1 MVPSN
6 QTPTTLDSLLKPHSI
21 AIVGA
26 SSNPV
31 KQGYRY
37 LQQLLEFGFKG
48 KLYPVNRRGGTMLGL
63 EVYPSLNA
71 IPGPVDYV
79 ISTIPAEDV
88 PQLVQDCAQK
98 GVKLL
103 QLYTARLGETGIPEQ
118 KQLEEH
124 IVELAQQL
132 GVRLLGPN
140 CMGVYCP
147 EIGMTFRFS
156 PPREVGDIAFISQ
169 SAGHAGEMIYRGGLR
184 GLRFSQ
190 VISYGNA
197 ADINETELLEYFAYD
212 DKTRIITAYI
222 EGVRSKQFASV
233 LKAAARRKPII
244 VCKAGRTAAGARGAA
259 SHTGSLA
266 GDYAVW
272 KALVKQCRAVPVESI
287 DELIDTTVAFAKL
300 PEPRGRNVGV
310 IGSGGGGSI
319 LAADEFALNG
329 LQVPPMP
336 QDILD
341 EIKTFLGNDWMLV
354 KNPVDN
360 SVIFPLGWGFEEL
373 KRIFA
378 TMSAHPIFQILVG
391 DAGEWYPETPADTVY
406 YEATL
411 SMLFEIKKA
420 TDKPMALVLRPAD
433 HTEEWKWQ
441 CFVEQ
446 QQRCLDEGAAIF
458 PSIARAAKALG
469 NYVNYCLTPSE

>member
-1 MVPSN
+1 MVSSN
-6 QTPTTLDSLLKPHSI
+6 KTPALLETLLNPHSI

-26 SSNPV
+26 SPNPV

-37 LQQLLEFGFKG
+37 LQQLLEFHFKG
-48 KLYPVNRRGGTMLGL
+48 KLYPVNRRGGTILGL
-63 EVYPSLNA
+63 EAYPSLNA

-79 ISTIPAEDV
+79 ISTIPAEEV
-88 PQLVQDCAQK
+88 PQLIKDCAQK
-98 GVKLL
+98 GVRLL
-103 QLYTARLGETGIPEQ
+103 QLYTAQLAETGIPEQ
-118 KQLEEH
+118 KKLEEQ
-124 IVELAQQL
+124 IVELAQRL

-140 CMGVYCP
+140 CMGVYRP
-147 EIGMTFRFS
+147 EIGLTFRYS
-156 PPREVGDIAFISQ
+156 PPREAGDIACIAQ

-197 ADINETELLEYFAYD
+197 SDINEAELLEYFAYD
-212 DKTRIITAYI
+212 AKTRIIAAYI

-233 LKAAARRKPII
+233 LKAAARRKPVI

-259 SHTGSLA
+259 SHTSSLA

-272 KALVKQCRAVPVESI
+272 KALVKQCRAIHVDSI

-300 PEPRGRNVGV
+300 PEPKGRNVGI

-329 LQVPPMP
+329 FQVPLMP
-336 QDILD
+336 KEVLD
-341 EIKTFLGNDWMLV
+341 EVKTFLGDDWMLV
-354 KNPVDN
+354 KNPLDN
-360 SVIFPLGWGFEEL
+360 SVILPLGWGMDEL

-378 TMSAHPIFQILVG
+378 TMAAHPTFQVLVG
-391 DAGEWYPETPADTVY
+391 DAGEWYPETPADTPY
-406 YEATL
+406 YEATIG
-411 SMLFEIKKA
+411 MLLEIRKS

-441 CFVEQ
+441 RFLEQ
-446 QQRCLDEGAAIF
+446 QQRCVTEGAAIF

-469 NYVNYCLTPSE
+469 NYAIYCLAPRI